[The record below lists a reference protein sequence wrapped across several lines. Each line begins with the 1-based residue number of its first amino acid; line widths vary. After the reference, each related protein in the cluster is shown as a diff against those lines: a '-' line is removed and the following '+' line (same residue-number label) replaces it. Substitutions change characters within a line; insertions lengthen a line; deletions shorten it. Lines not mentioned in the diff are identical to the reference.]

1 MSLTVPAFDLLPA
14 IALPIAGTEDIFPVG
29 RIFCVGRNYAD
40 HVVEMGGD
48 PDREEPFFI
57 TKPANALTQ
66 DDVVPYPR
74 RKRKTCTTK
83 WNLWLPSD
91 RVLLVAAA
99 IFRCARRLAMS
110 SATRQALISPAVICR
125 QKQRGAVALGTWP
138 RASISPAPVLI

>member
-14 IALPIAGTEDIFPVG
+14 IELPIAGTEDIFPVG

-74 RKRKTCTTK
+74 DGACGGQRAKCCR
-83 WNLWLPSD
+83 WWP
-91 RVLLVAAA
+91 RYFGA
-99 IFRCARRLAMS
+99 RCAQPCLRLRGRR
-110 SATRQALISPAVICR
+110 
-125 QKQRGAVALGTWP
+125 
-138 RASISPAPVLI
+138 